1 MWMLDKDKRD
11 DRRELTEIR
20 ADVREQ
26 TQAMGAAAY
35 EVATRT
41 RDNEVAYRRVTA
53 DELGALILDLR
64 SQNRAGTEVAIRP
77 LDAPDLVLLRGIA
90 NRDLERLTND
100 GFQPVATVTT
110 FERSSDRPVTVDA
123 WVRLDTRGVPPP
135 LRDAMAQ
142 LLAARYGSRGDG
154 RSDEFGQLAGF
165 SSREGHLREMVQS
178 GPRHPERYLAPGSS
192 ALANEA
198 LGMMT
203 LRPDAIEKVREQE
216 NARQPGRDA
225 QRQDHQEAGKDA
237 PRPTVRTKAPAGPD
251 RRVVDILD
259 KHMGHLDAED
269 RLMVAALI
277 TPLMTALERG
287 ASAARVVEKHV
298 IRTPSEDTQPERDT
312 ARPTGAAGRAEAAEP
327 QGTNEPQG
335 TKEGAALKD
344 VVPKEDRDRPAP
356 ERVGVQR
363 EERGGRGR

>member
-90 NRDLERLTND
+90 NRDLERLSDD

-110 FERSSDRPVTVDA
+110 FERSGDRPVTVDA
-123 WVRLDTRGVPPP
+123 WVRMDTRGVPPP

-142 LLAARYGSRGDG
+142 VLAARYGSQGDG
-154 RSDEFGQLAGF
+154 RPDEFGQLAGF

-178 GPRHPERYLAPGSS
+178 GPGHPERYVAPGSS

-203 LRPDAIEKVREQE
+203 LRSDAIEKVREQE
-216 NARQPGRDA
+216 NARQPGRDT
-225 QRQDHQEAGKDA
+225 QRQDRQDTGKDA
-237 PRPTVRTKAPAGPD
+237 LRPTARPTAPTGPD
-251 RRVVDILD
+251 RRVMDILD

-287 ASAARVVEKHV
+287 GAAARVVEKHV
-298 IRTPSEDTQPERDT
+298 VRTPSEDTQPERDT
-312 ARPTGAAGRAEAAEP
+312 ARPTRTTGRAEAAEP
-327 QGTNEPQG
+327 QGA
-335 TKEGAALKD
+335 KEGVALKD
-344 VVPKEDRDRPAP
+344 VTPKGERDRQAP
-356 ERVGVQR
+356 ERAVAQR